1 MEWRGWVGTPD
12 TLRTYT
18 PRLQNSSVLQLPREN
33 TPACELSGLDRRA
46 ARGARWLSHLKIANI
61 AGELITNSESTLQLQ
76 NTLDGQTSHW
86 LLRGC
91 VGWGRGQ
98 GRELG
103 RSGNHT
109 RLSPSFNVG
118 TTRTQNHSKKEL
130 ANYKLQIPYPL
141 EILISRSGV
150 GPTYIYLFSR

>member
-1 MEWRGWVGTPD
+1 MARVGGNTRYPENLYPTPPEFFCFAAAKRKHPC
-12 TLRTYT
+12 LRTLW
-18 PRLQNSSVLQLPREN
+18 PGQ
-33 TPACELSGLDRRA
+33 ASGAWSALALTFEDRKYRWGAHYKFRVHSAATEHSGRA
-46 ARGARWLSHLKIANI
+46 DQPLVTAWM
-61 AGELITNSESTLQLQ
+61 
-76 NTLDGQTSHW
+76 
-86 LLRGC
+86 C
-91 VGWGRGQ
+91 GWGRGQ